1 MRAALLEASNTPLVV
16 VDDIEIADPGV
27 GEVLVKVSNCGLCH
41 SDYSNVSGTFPLM
54 GPMVLG
60 HEAAGVVAEI
70 GLGVTD
76 LVVGDRVVLSPIAAC
91 GSCYGCVRGEFG
103 TCVNASSIST
113 GTFAN
118 GKTGLSRNG
127 SPILRGLAVGALA
140 EYALVEASGAIKVD
154 DDVPLDVACVIGCS
168 VQTGVGAVLNA
179 AKVEPGSTVLVMGL
193 GGVGISIVQGARIAG
208 ASRIIVSDPNSARR
222 DVAAKF
228 GATHAVDPTTQDV
241 MSRVMAVTGVGV
253 DYAFD
258 AVGSSTL
265 VELGMWAT
273 RPGGTT
279 VMVGA
284 APIDQVAS
292 VPVTL
297 FMVTERKLIGT
308 LLGGCNSRRE
318 VPRMLDLWR
327 HGRLDLESMITARR
341 PLSEINEGFDD
352 LRDGVGLRTVM
363 TI

>member
-1 MRAALLEASNTPLVV
+1 MRAALLEASNTPLLI
-16 VDDIEIADPGV
+16 VDDVVIADPGV
-27 GEVLVKVSNCGLCH
+27 GEVLVRVSNCGLCH
-41 SDYSNVSGTFPLM
+41 SDYSNVNGTFPLM

-60 HEAAGVVAEI
+60 HEAAGVVAAV
-70 GLGVTD
+70 GGGVTD
-76 LVVGDRVVLSPIAAC
+76 LVAGDRVVLSPIAAC

-103 TCVNASSIST
+103 ICVNASAIST

-118 GKTGLSRNG
+118 GATGLSRNG
-127 SPILRGLAVGALA
+127 AVVLRGLGVGALA
-140 EYALVEASGAIKVD
+140 EYALVEASGAIKVA

-179 AKVEPGSTVLVMGL
+179 ARVEPGATVFVMGL

-208 ASRIIVSDPNSARR
+208 ASRIIVSDPNAARR
-222 DVAAKF
+222 DAAAKF
-228 GATHAVDPTTQDV
+228 GATHAIDPTSEDV
-241 MSRVMAVTGVGV
+241 MSRIIAITGIGV

-258 AVGSSTL
+258 AVGSSAL
-265 VELGMWAT
+265 VETGMWAT

-284 APIDQVAS
+284 APIDHMVS
-292 VPVTL
+292 VPVTF

-318 VPRMLDLWR
+318 IPRLLDLWR
-327 HGRLDLESMITARR
+327 HGRLDLEGMITARR
-341 PLSEINEGFDD
+341 PLDEVNAGFDD
-352 LRDGVGLRTVM
+352 LRDGTGLRTVI
-363 TI
+363 TL